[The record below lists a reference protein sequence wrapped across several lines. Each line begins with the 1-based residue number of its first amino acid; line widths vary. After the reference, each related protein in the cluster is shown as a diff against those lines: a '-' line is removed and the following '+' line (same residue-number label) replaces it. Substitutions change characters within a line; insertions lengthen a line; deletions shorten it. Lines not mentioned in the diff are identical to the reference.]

1 MTPADT
7 DAQLR
12 AAAEL
17 RATVFCDGAAS
28 DATCTPAKADA
39 EHAALVTAL
48 SAIEGPGD
56 RFACVVAVVE
66 GGGST
71 DPPTVLG
78 TLDVAA
84 ALDSCGGAAY
94 LANVCT
100 APDARRRGVGRA
112 LLVEAARRAA
122 GWGADTLFVHAAS
135 GDGAAAGLYEGAGF
149 SVVDEGD
156 GKVLYRGPV
165 WGLLRGEN

>member
-1 MTPADT
+1 MPADT

-12 AAAEL
+12 AAAQL
-17 RATVFCDGAAS
+17 RATVFCDGDTDAA
-28 DATCTPAKADA
+28 CTPAKADA

-56 RFACVVAVVE
+56 RFACVVAVAE
-66 GGGST
+66 GGGLN
-71 DPPTVLG
+71 DPPVILG

-84 ALDSCGGAAY
+84 ALDTCGGAAY

-100 APDARRRGVGRA
+100 APSARRQGVGRA

-122 GWGADTLFVHAAS
+122 GWGADTLFVHAAA
-135 GDGAAAGLYEGAGF
+135 GDGAAASLYEGAGF
-149 SVVDEGD
+149 SVVASADEEGR
-156 GKVLYRGPV
+156 VLYRGAV
-165 WGLLRGEN
+165 GGLLRET